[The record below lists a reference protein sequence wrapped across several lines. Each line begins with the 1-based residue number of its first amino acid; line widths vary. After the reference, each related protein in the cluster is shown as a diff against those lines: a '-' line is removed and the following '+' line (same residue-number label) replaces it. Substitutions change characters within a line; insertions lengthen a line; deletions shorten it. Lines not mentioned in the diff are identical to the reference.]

1 MQTEFEVCKYKKMYT
16 SYIRLDNQGNILLNW
31 ATN

>member
-1 MQTEFEVCKYKKMYT
+1 MQTEFEVCKYKKMYM